1 MNKLWQ
7 MRYLI
12 FFVCCEEC
20 FKLTLP
26 TKKIIHVKEQK
37 QFPNE
42 TSHPFPPK
50 SIYCKNVLKILQ
62 KCFENEAFSSFMDY
76 FCFGL
81 DLIVQ
86 PCGKLLELSYKTRCI
101 VDNYPPRDVAASGCA
116 KMMI

>member
-20 FKLTLP
+20 FKLTVP

-42 TSHPFPPK
+42 TSHPFPPN
-50 SIYCKNVLKILQ
+50 SIFCKHILKILQ
-62 KCFENEAFSSFMDY
+62 ICFENE
-76 FCFGL
+76 
-81 DLIVQ
+81 
-86 PCGKLLELSYKTRCI
+86 KTRCI
-101 VDNYPPRDVAASGCA
+101 VDIHL
-116 KMMI
+116 KMLLPLVELK